1 MQLTRVIEER
11 QARDLAC
18 ALSPLEYIR
27 GLTFQ
32 PFPWQEAIL
41 ESSHKRIVINGARQS
56 GKSTLV
62 SGLPCW
68 VAKYQDRSLSII
80 VAATEKQAVE
90 DMEKIK
96 DFIAKD
102 DRYPKIIRDSDSM
115 LEFNNGS
122 RILVVPATEKAAR
135 GYSNP
140 DIIILDEASRIEDPV
155 YRSGIRPML
164 TDNPKCVL
172 LAISTPNGRDGFFY
186 RAWQSDRWEKY
197 EIRAPWEPGVIDW
210 ALVDAIK
217 EKDYKKNRA
226 AKGIRA
232 WYSPRHRDRE
242 EQEENLEEMGP
253 REYLQEY
260 CCEFVEPEG
269 QVFKYNEITGLF
281 TSDVQPM
288 ELGNVEQ
295 TDDVPALELNR

>member
-1 MQLTRVIEER
+1 MPLSRVIEEP
-11 QARDLAC
+11 QARELAR

-27 GLTFQ
+27 SLGFIPFQ
-32 PFPWQEAIL
+32 WQSAIL
-41 ESSHKRIVINGARQS
+41 KSTNKRIVINGARQS

-68 VAKYQDRSLSII
+68 VAKYQARSLSII

-96 DFIAKD
+96 DFIARD
-102 DRYPKIIRDSDSM
+102 TRYPRIIRDSDSL
-115 LEFNNGS
+115 LEFDSGS

-140 DIIILDEASRIEDPV
+140 DIIMLDEASRIEDPV

-172 LAISTPNGRDGFFY
+172 LAISTPAGRGGFFF
-186 RAWQSDRWEKY
+186 RAWLSDRWEKY
-197 EIRAPWEPGVIDW
+197 EIRSHWDPVETDW
-210 ALVDAIK
+210 TLRVGINEK
-217 EKDYKKNRA
+217 EYQRIRA
-226 AKGIRA
+226 EQGIRA
-232 WYSPRHRDRE
+232 WYSPRHRNRE
-242 EQEENLEEMGP
+242 EQQENLEEMGP

-260 CCEFVEPEG
+260 CCEFIEPEG
-269 QVFKYNEITGLF
+269 QVFKYDEITGLF
-281 TSDVQPM
+281 TSEVEPM
-288 ELGNVEQ
+288 RLGTIEE
-295 TDDVPALELNR
+295 TDDVAPIEVNR

>member
-1 MQLTRVIEER
+1 MQRTRVIEEP
-11 QARDLAC
+11 QARELAC

-27 GLTFQ
+27 SNGFR
-32 PFPWQEAIL
+32 PFPWQAAIL
-41 ESSHKRIVINGARQS
+41 NSNHKRIAINGARQS

-62 SGLPCW
+62 VGVPDW
-68 VAKYQDRSLSII
+68 IAKYVARSLSII
-80 VAATEKQAVE
+80 AAATEKQAVE

-102 DRYPKIIRDSDSM
+102 RHYPRIVRDSDSL
-115 LEFNNGS
+115 LEFDNGS

-172 LAISTPNGRDGFFY
+172 LIISTPAGRGGFFF

-197 EIRAPWEPGVIDW
+197 EIRAPWDPVETDW
-210 ALVDAIK
+210 TLRGGISEK
-217 EKDYKKNRA
+217 EYQRIRA
-226 AKGIRA
+226 EQGIRA
-232 WYSPRHRDRE
+232 WYSPRHRNRE
-242 EQEENLEEMGP
+242 EQQENLEEMGP

-260 CCEFVEPEG
+260 CCEFIEPEG

-281 TSDVQPM
+281 ASEVEPM
-288 ELGNVEQ
+288 RLGTIEE
-295 TDDVPALELNR
+295 TDDVAPLEVHR